1 MAKHYDVAVL
11 GAGIGAL
18 SAAALLARRSWRVL
32 VLGQG
37 WRPSGYQYDGVTLAR
52 RPFTF
57 LAGSSPTWSRVL
69 VELAQSQT
77 FRRRVAPLDPMFQV
91 LASRMRLEV
100 PPDVQLFGREI
111 DRAFPEVRRVV
122 DELYAELARTNAAA
136 DAAFEK
142 DAVWPPGTFWERRET
157 GRLTATLP
165 RLESGRGRGGPLLA
179 EFPRDHGYRDIVDV
193 PARFGSHAV
202 EPPEFALARL
212 HGAWTRGVVRLA
224 GGEDAL
230 VEFLTERV
238 RAHGGELRL
247 GERAVRIAHKR
258 GRVSGVLVDGDEE
271 TTGVG
276 FVLTDHPTRA
286 LLDLASDFDPASR
299 ALGALPHLIPAE
311 SRFVVSIVVREEGLP
326 AALAEESFLLPVVMP
341 VTIDGASPTI
351 HLQARRQPCGIPGAA
366 LLVAEAALAEG
377 AEWPLERARE
387 VVVRAVA
394 SLLPFVE
401 RHFLIVDSPHDG
413 RPLWDFRSGR
423 RLEVDRATF
432 RSSGGSNE
440 AEPMAVRWQVEPPS
454 FHGLAAEPIRAP
466 LGGAFVVG
474 PSALPSLGQEGE
486 LLAAWSAARMI
497 TRTDKRRER
506 MRREMWSKIELG

>member
-1 MAKHYDVAVL
+1 MAKHYDVAIL

-37 WRPSGYQYDGVTLAR
+37 WRPSSYQYDGVTLAR

-57 LAGSSPTWSRVL
+57 LAGSSPAWSRVL

-91 LASRMRLEV
+91 LAPRLRLEV
-100 PPDVQLFGREI
+100 PPDLQLFGREI

-122 DELYAELARTNAAA
+122 DELYAELARTNASA
-136 DAAFEK
+136 DAAFER

-157 GRLTATLP
+157 ARLTASLP
-165 RLESGRGRGGPLLA
+165 RLEPGAGGPLLA
-179 EFPRDHGYRDIVDV
+179 EFPRDHGYRAIVDV
-193 PARFGSHAV
+193 PARFGSHAID
-202 EPPEFALARL
+202 PPEFAIARL

-230 VEFLTERV
+230 VEFLSERV
-238 RAHGGELRL
+238 RAHGGEILL
-247 GERAVRIAHKR
+247 GEKAVRVAHKR

-271 TTGVG
+271 MTGVG

-299 ALGALPHLIPAE
+299 ALGALPHLIAAE
-311 SRFVVSIVVREEGLP
+311 SRFVVSIVAREAGLP
-326 AALAEESFLLPVVMP
+326 AALAEESFLLPTLAP
-341 VTIDGASPTI
+341 SAIEGGTPIL
-351 HLQARRQPCGIPGAA
+351 HLQARRQPCGVAGAT
-366 LLVAEAALAEG
+366 LLVVEAALAEG
-377 AEWPLERARE
+377 AGWPVERARE
-387 VVVRAVA
+387 SVLHAVGE
-394 SLLPFVE
+394 LLPFLE
-401 RHFLIVDSPHDG
+401 RHLLIVDSPHDG
-413 RPLWDFRSGR
+413 RPLWDYRSGAR
-423 RLEVDRATF
+423 KDVDRATF
-432 RSSGGSNE
+432 RGTGGTND
-440 AEPMAVRWQVEPPS
+440 AEPMAVRWQIEPPS

-474 PSALPSLGQEGE
+474 PSALPALGQEGE
-486 LLAAWSAARMI
+486 LLAAWSAARLI